1 MSNTGAT
8 TEQTSQTTAKPIPL
22 EQLEQVTIRFAGDS
36 GDGMQLT
43 GTQFTNTSAV
53 IGNDVATFP
62 DFPAEIRAPA
72 GSLPGVSGFQIHFS
86 SKDIRTAGDTPNVL
100 VAMNPAALK
109 VHLRD
114 LEKGGMIIV
123 NSSAF
128 TSTNLKKASYETNPL
143 EDGSLKSYRVFDVPL
158 TKLNEEALK
167 DTTLSKKE
175 IDRCK
180 NFFALGIMYWLYD
193 RPMEHTIK
201 WIENKFKGKTD
212 LIEAN
217 QKALK
222 AGYYFGETSEIFTT
236 HYHVDQAQLPQGK
249 YRQVTGNRAIALG
262 LVAGAQLAG
271 KPLFYGSYPITP
283 ASDILHELSGYKN
296 FDVRT
301 FQAEDEIAAIGVSL
315 GASFGGHLGVTG
327 TSGPGVALKAE
338 FIGLAVMTELP
349 LVIVNVMRAGPSTG
363 MPTKTE
369 QTDLFQALYGR
380 NGECPM
386 VVLAPSTPS
395 DCFTMSIE
403 ALRIATK
410 YMVPV
415 MILSDNT
422 LANGAEPWKIPSVDE
437 LPKFEI
443 KHLVDANNFLPY
455 QRNEKTLARSWVVPG
470 TKGLEHRIGGIE
482 KQDLTG
488 NVSYDPQ
495 NHEKMIHLR
504 AEKVARVANEIA
516 PLEIYGP
523 KNGDTLL
530 VGWGSTFGAITS
542 AAEQLREEG
551 MSVSNVHIR
560 HLNPLPSD
568 LGSIL
573 SSFKRVIVAEC
584 NTGQLLQVIR
594 GKYLVDAKGIN
605 KIQGQPLKISEIK
618 TKVKEM
624 S

>member
-1 MSNTGAT
+1 MSNAGL
-8 TEQTSQTTAKPIPL
+8 QSDAKKIQSSNPIPL
-22 EQLEQVTIRFAGDS
+22 EQLEHVTIRFAGDS

-43 GTQFTNTSAV
+43 GNQFTNTSAF
-53 IGNDVATFP
+53 IGNDVSTFP

-109 VHLRD
+109 VHLKD
-114 LEKGGMIIV
+114 LEKGGMVII

-128 TSTNLKKASYETNPL
+128 TKPNLKKAGYETNPL
-143 EDGSLKSYRVFDVPL
+143 EDKSLDSYRVFDIPL
-158 TKLNEEALK
+158 TKLNEDALSE
-167 DTTLSKKE
+167 TSLSKKE

-193 RPMEHTIK
+193 RPLEITLD
-201 WIENKFKGKTD
+201 WIEKKFKNKPEIID
-212 LIEAN
+212 AN

-222 AGYYFGETSEIFTT
+222 SGYYFGETSEIFTT
-236 HYHVDQAQLPQGK
+236 HYHVDQAQLPQGT

-283 ASDILHELSGYKN
+283 ASDILHELSNYKN

-301 FQAEDEIAAIGVSL
+301 FQAEDEIAAIGVAL

-338 FIGLAVMTELP
+338 FMGLAVMTELP

-395 DCFTMSIE
+395 DCFTISIE
-403 ALRIATK
+403 AMRIATK

-415 MILSDNT
+415 IILSDNT
-422 LANGAEPWKIPSVDE
+422 LANGAEPWKIPHVDE
-437 LPKFEI
+437 FPKFEVN
-443 KHLVDANNFLPY
+443 HLVEANNFLPY
-455 QRNEKTLARSWVVPG
+455 QRNEKTLARPWVAPG

-495 NHEKMIHLR
+495 NHEKMIRLR
-504 AEKVARVANEIA
+504 AEKVQRVAQEIA
-516 PLEIYGP
+516 PLEISGP
-523 KNGDTLL
+523 EKGDTLL
-530 VGWGSTFGAITS
+530 VGWGSTYGAIAS
-542 AAEQLREEG
+542 AADQLREEG
-551 MSVSNVHIR
+551 LSVSNIHIR
-560 HLNPLPSD
+560 HLSPLPSD
-568 LGSIL
+568 LGDIMKR
-573 SSFKRVIVAEC
+573 FKNVIIAEC
-584 NTGQLLQVIR
+584 NTGQLRQVIR
-594 GKYLVDAKGIN
+594 GTYLVDAKGIN

-618 TKVKEM
+618 SKVKEM
-624 S
+624 I